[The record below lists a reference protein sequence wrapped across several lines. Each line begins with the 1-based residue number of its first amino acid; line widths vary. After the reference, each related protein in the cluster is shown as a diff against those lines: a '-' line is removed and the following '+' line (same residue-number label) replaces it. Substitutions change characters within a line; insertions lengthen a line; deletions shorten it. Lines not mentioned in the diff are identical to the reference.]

1 VLFLFIL
8 RLGRIKSRP
17 SDRDAWQLPAVTF
30 KKFDWLRQRTFSN
43 QIGQKEVFTFARRA

>member
-17 SDRDAWQLPAVTF
+17 LGTATLWQLPALAF

-43 QIGQKEVFTFARRA
+43 QIGQK